1 MYGSTSYEYTDV
13 LVAREMEKDY
23 FGPYLVT
30 EIFRYGPFL
39 GSNRSQRESKCGLK
53 QGIFIYFLDYFI
65 FVDKVQPLKP
75 IYVPKMDIFG
85 LFWGLKMAKIWSNLF
100 FDPLA

>member
-1 MYGSTSYEYTDV
+1 MGIFYVGMGFKELYTNV

-39 GSNRSQRESKCGLK
+39 GSNRSQRESKCEPIHGVSCHTK
-53 QGIFIYFLDYFI
+53 NFFYFC
-65 FVDKVQPLKP
+65 
-75 IYVPKMDIFG
+75 
-85 LFWGLKMAKIWSNLF
+85 
-100 FDPLA
+100 

>member
-23 FGPYLVT
+23 FGSYFVT
-30 EIFRYGPFL
+30 EIFRYGHFL

-53 QGIFIYFLDYFI
+53 QGFSFI
-65 FVDKVQPLKP
+65 FLIIDVYQFMGVFCHTKN
-75 IYVPKMDIFG
+75 
-85 LFWGLKMAKIWSNLF
+85 WTTF
-100 FDPLA
+100 FYFC

>member
-53 QGIFIYFLDYFI
+53 QGFSLIFLIIHVCQFMGYLSHQKLDNYFI
-65 FVDKVQPLKP
+65 FVD
-75 IYVPKMDIFG
+75 
-85 LFWGLKMAKIWSNLF
+85 
-100 FDPLA
+100 

>member
-53 QGIFIYFLDYFI
+53 QGFSLIFLIIHVYHFMGYFVTPKIGQLFYFC
-65 FVDKVQPLKP
+65 
-75 IYVPKMDIFG
+75 
-85 LFWGLKMAKIWSNLF
+85 
-100 FDPLA
+100 

>member
-53 QGIFIYFLDYFI
+53 QGFSLIFMIIHVY
-65 FVDKVQPLKP
+65 
-75 IYVPKMDIFG
+75 
-85 LFWGLKMAKIWSNLF
+85 
-100 FDPLA
+100 